1 MTDGGFKDS
10 VRRTA
15 SDKVLRDKA
24 FSIAENPKYDGYQT
38 SLPCMIYKFFDKNT
52 FNTESRKIFW
62 LIRTLDNKIYKVMTA
77 VSKNVYNN
85 KLDDIVNEYNNTY
98 CKTIKMKP
106 TEVKNNTYFDYIEV
120 VNDKDSKFKVGVH
133 VIISR
138 YKYIFAIG
146 YTPNWSED
154 VFVIEIVKNTAPW
167 TYLINDL
174 NGQEIIE
181 TFYVEELQKPN

>member
-1 MTDGGFKDS
+1 
-10 VRRTA
+10 
-15 SDKVLRDKA
+15 
-24 FSIAENPKYDGYQT
+24 
-38 SLPCMIYKFFDKNT
+38 
-52 FNTESRKIFW
+52 
-62 LIRTLDNKIYKVMTA
+62 MTA

-98 CKTIKMKP
+98 CKTVKMKP

-154 VFVIEIVKNTAPW
+154 VFVIEIVKNTGPW

-181 TFYVEELQKPN
+181 TFYVEELQKTN